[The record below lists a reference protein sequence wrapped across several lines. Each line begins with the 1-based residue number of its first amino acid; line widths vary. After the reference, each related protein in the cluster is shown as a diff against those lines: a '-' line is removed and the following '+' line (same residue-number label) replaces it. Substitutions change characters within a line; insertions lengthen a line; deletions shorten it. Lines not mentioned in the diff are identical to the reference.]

1 MPPARPFPAT
11 PTRTADT
18 PRRSAT
24 TSRRPHTI
32 AVVPTYHPDASVES
46 NVSAVARQVDKVIVV
61 DDGSGPAANELL
73 SRLPSSTRVIRL
85 DQNAGI
91 ARALNVG
98 VRAALADGADF
109 IVNIDQDTRL
119 PDGYVASCLE
129 TFSKANPVTHVGI
142 VCSDKVN
149 GHPSIPTWYSPE
161 GLGLVPEAIQSGFV
175 ISRECFE
182 YAGLFDERLVI
193 DCVDTEYC
201 LRVRDRGFRIAVA
214 SGTDIS
220 HALGEMVPFRPFGI
234 PLRHRN
240 GAHEYQYHSPLRQ
253 YYITRN
259 NIDLVF
265 RNARRR
271 PRWTLAVIKRQIEP
285 TFDAV
290 VSGPH
295 RGQHAVAVAVGA
307 AHGLLRIRGPIPR
320 MLRRF
325 LTN

>member
-1 MPPARPFPAT
+1 MPPVRSSRAT

-18 PRRSAT
+18 PGHTPTASH
-24 TSRRPHTI
+24 RPRVV

-46 NVSAVARQVDKVIVV
+46 NLRALARQVDEVIIV
-61 DDGSGPAANELL
+61 DDGTGPAANALL
-73 SRLPSSTRVIRL
+73 TRLSSSTRVIRL

-109 IVNIDQDTRL
+109 VVNTDQDTRL
-119 PDGYVASCLE
+119 PEGYVAACLD
-129 TFSKANPVTHVGI
+129 TFAKANPVTHLGI
-142 VCSDKVN
+142 VCSDHVN
-149 GHPSIPTWYSPE
+149 GQPSIPTWYSPE

-175 ISRECFE
+175 ISRECIE
-182 YAGLFDERLVI
+182 NAGHFDERLVI
-193 DCVDTEYC
+193 DCVDTEFC

-214 SGTDIS
+214 EGTDIS

-234 PLRHRN
+234 PLRHRK
-240 GAHEYQYHSPLRQ
+240 GVHEYQYHSPFRQ

-265 RNARRR
+265 RNARKR
-271 PRWTLAVIKRQIEP
+271 PRWTLAVVKRQIEP

-290 VSGPH
+290 VSGPN
-295 RGQHAVAVAVGA
+295 RWKHAVAITVGA
-307 AHGLLRIRGPIPR
+307 AHGLLRIRGPIPG

-325 LTN
+325 LTT